1 MTTNPDRVAQ
11 AAQLAMLIELSTSP
25 KPGNVDRSHDFEEVK
40 FHHFLISAVSAYPA
54 FRDAALG
61 LLPTGALIR
70 RAVGSWRGWG
80 LSQNT
85 HFGSLT
91 LLIPLAAA
99 AGRGGDLRGSVAE
112 VLEETTAEDA
122 VEFYAAFEIAGARVA
137 EVADLS
143 LKDPASP
150 DKIRSEGKTL
160 LELMRLSSAHDLV
173 AREWS
178 RGFERSFLLARL
190 LAERVVELG
199 LNDGVAITYLEALAA
214 VPDSLVASKFGM
226 ERAEEASE
234 RARAILGFEVEETL
248 RLAEELDRR
257 FVEEDI
263 NPGST
268 ADLMAA
274 ALFIALMEGAIF
286 GRDEG

>member
-70 RAVGSWRGWG
+70 RAVGSWREWG

-85 HFGSLT
+85 HFGSLA

-112 VLEETTAEDA
+112 VLGETTAEDA
-122 VEFYAAFEIAGARVA
+122 VDFYTAFEIAGARVA

-214 VPDSLVASKFGM
+214 VPDSLVASKFGP
-226 ERAEEASE
+226 ERAKEASE

-248 RLAEELDRR
+248 RLAEELDRK
-257 FVEEDI
+257 FVDEDI

-274 ALFIALMEGAIF
+274 ALFIALMGGAIF